1 MRVKRGGCWLSWE
14 NLEELVAVFEDV
26 LPDAELVIRRTTVS
40 SREDHSLVIRTTQTQ
55 LWNDLDSFR
64 SSLTDEQQTITDIRI
79 ERIARSGQ
87 RRISFAI
94 GGAPFEQFL
103 DVHHFTYV
111 AAEGGTVTWEEGVT
125 LRAGAILN
133 KARFLSNRLTKWLT
147 RLKWT
152 FGLISGFGLVVDGQ
166 DLAVL
171 VGFGAL
177 LMTVALCRI
186 HYGLTQSML
195 VHEPRGIRK
204 FLVQRS
210 ANHAG
215 TGSRGQTVVALGV
228 LSAIAGIVSGIV
240 AVLDYLRS

>member
-26 LPDAELVIRRTTVS
+26 LPDAELVFRRTTVS
-40 SREDHSLVIRTTQTQ
+40 SREDHNLAFRTTQTQ
-55 LWNDLDSFR
+55 QWNDLDSFR
-64 SSLTDEQQTITDIRI
+64 SSLTNEQTITDVRI
-79 ERIARSGQ
+79 ERIASSDQ

-94 GGAPFEQFL
+94 GSAPFEQFL

-125 LRAGAILN
+125 VRAGVVLN

-147 RLKWT
+147 RLKWI
-152 FGLISGFGLVVDGQ
+152 FGLVSGFGLVVDGQ
-166 DLAVL
+166 DLAAL

-186 HYGLTQSML
+186 HYGLAQSML

-210 ANHAG
+210 ANHTG

-240 AVLDYLRS
+240 AVLDYLRG